1 MVDKR
6 QVIIVCSIVVIVI
19 AMVLGINS
27 ISGITGNTITGSVVD
42 EAPVIKDEY
51 FRIDDFGMRINETE
65 EINDTQ
71 NKSG

>member
-6 QVIIVCSIVVIVI
+6 QVITVCSIVVIVI